1 MRKMK
6 RGLLSVLALICF
18 NNMMADNII
27 GRVVEHGTQ
36 EPLIGAAI
44 LIEGT
49 PHKAVTDIDGYFKLT
64 GLSSGKYTLKVS
76 YVAFHS
82 KRIDNISTHP
92 SEDNKSIVIE
102 LQPASQQLK
111 EVAVTGVMK
120 RNTDASMI
128 QVAKQS
134 DVIVSNVSAQEISRT
149 QDSHVGEAIRRVPG
163 VSLIED
169 KFVMVRGLSQRY
181 NNVWINGGAVPSS
194 EADARAFSF
203 DLIPGSQ
210 IDNLM
215 IVKTPSPEYPAD
227 YTGGFIIVN
236 TKEIP
241 NENIVNVSL
250 GGNYNTQATFR
261 SFIDSKGSPTD
272 FLSFDSGM
280 RNLRGGMKTYLK
292 SIDRGGIDLLDNG
305 FNNDW
310 FTKIRNPL
318 PDLKLAATLTRHW
331 TWHHHRLGLIAMAN
345 YTNEYRTYRDMQN
358 NLFGIYDVENDR
370 QNYLRHSIDQQYNH
384 NVRLGGML
392 NLTFLSA
399 NGKHKLQWK
408 NILNQ
413 IGNSRYTW
421 REGVSAQSNEEH
433 SAEYY
438 YRSRTTYNG
447 QFTGKH
453 TLSKDEIEWNVGYAY
468 ANRNLPDRRRYLID
482 DAIETGVLAL
492 TTGNDISR
500 EWTRLNEHILSLAIN
515 DKRSFDF
522 NGWKPFIKVG
532 TYAEYRTR
540 DYNTRE
546 FVYSWNASNNQLPAN
561 FRSMNV
567 PELLSDA
574 RYWGGDKLYLLEQM
588 SMRNNYLGHNT
599 LGAGFL
605 VFSLPFG
612 KLNLFSGIRFEYNR
626 MELVSNTRNDVE
638 SHTSTYYTGNDFFPS
653 LNATYKVNDRHQLRL
668 SYGRSVNRPEFR
680 ELSSS
685 VYYDFDLASNVQGNP
700 ELKNCYVD
708 NLDFRYEIYPS
719 KGEQISVAAFY
730 KKFKNPIEWTYTV
743 AGGTDLVYSYK
754 NALSADN
761 IGVEVDIRK
770 MLDFMGLPGFSW
782 SFNGAVIHSRVR
794 FEDGSKE
801 ANRPMQ
807 GQSPYLINTGFFYS
821 NSNYGL
827 SVALLYN
834 RIGKRIIGVGR
845 SEGSTLGNDANARVP
860 DSYEMPRN
868 VIDLTATKKWG
879 KNWEMKVAL
888 RDLLAE
894 TVYYKQFAD
903 VKYADGHQRKI
914 TEVTRSFKPG
924 QNLSLSLTYTF

>member
-1 MRKMK
+1 MK
-6 RGLLSVLALICF
+6 RGLLSALFMFCISS
-18 NNMMADNII
+18 MMADNIV
-27 GRVVEHGTQ
+27 GRVIESGTQ

-49 PHKAVTDIDGYFKLT
+49 THTTVTDADGFFKLT
-64 GLSSGKYTLKVS
+64 GLQSGKYTLLVR
-76 YVAFHS
+76 YVAFHP
-82 KRIDNISTHP
+82 KLIENISTTTTE
-92 SEDNKSIVIE
+92 EDKGVVIE

-111 EVAVTGVMK
+111 EVAITGVMR

-203 DLIPGSQ
+203 DMIPGSQ

-227 YTGGFIIVN
+227 YTGGFILVN

-241 NENIVNVSL
+241 TENIVNISV
-250 GGNYNTQATFR
+250 GGNYNAQATFR
-261 SFIDSKGSPTD
+261 PFVYSKGSATD
-272 FLSFDSGM
+272 FLGFDSGM
-280 RNLRGGMKTYLK
+280 RNLQGGMNAQLK
-292 SIDRGGIDLLDNG
+292 PIAGGGIDLQGNG
-305 FNNDW
+305 FSNNW
-310 FTKIRNPL
+310 FTQTWNPL

-331 TWHHHRLGLIAMAN
+331 KLQQHRLGLIAMVN

-358 NLFGIYDVENDR
+358 NLFGIYDAENDR

-399 NGKHKLQWK
+399 NGKHKFQWK

-413 IGNSRYTW
+413 IGNNRYTW

-447 QFTGKH
+447 QLTGKH
-453 TLSKDEIEWNVGYAY
+453 TLANDEIEWSAGYAY
-468 ANRNLPDRRRYLID
+468 ANRNLPDRKRYLID
-482 DAIETGVLAL
+482 DAIETGTIAL

-500 EWTRLNEHILSLAIN
+500 EWTRLNEHILSVGIN
-515 DKRSFDF
+515 EEHSFDF
-522 NGWKPFIKVG
+522 SGWKPVLKAG
-532 TYAEYRTR
+532 AYAEYRTR
-540 DYNTRE
+540 DYTTRE
-546 FVYSWNASNNQLPAN
+546 FVYNWNAASNQLPAN
-561 FRSMNV
+561 FRSMDI
-567 PELLSDA
+567 PTLLSNSD
-574 RYWGGDKLYLLEQM
+574 YWGADKLYLLEQM
-588 SMRNNYLGHNT
+588 SMRNNYIGHNT
-599 LGAGFL
+599 LGAGFV

-612 KLNLFSGIRFEYNR
+612 KLNLYSGVRFEHNR

-638 SHTSTYYTGNDFFPS
+638 SHFSTYYTGNDFFPS
-653 LNATYKVNDRHQLRL
+653 LNATYKLNEKHQLRL
-668 SYGRSVNRPEFR
+668 SYGRSINRPEFR
-680 ELSSS
+680 EVSSS

-700 ELKNCYVD
+700 ELKNCYID
-708 NLDFRYEIYPS
+708 NIDLRYEFYPS
-719 KGEQISVAAFY
+719 QGEQISVAAFY
-730 KKFKNPIEWTYTV
+730 KRFKNPIEWTYTV

-754 NALSADN
+754 NALSANN
-761 IGVEVDIRK
+761 IGLEVDIK
-770 MLDFMGLPGFSW
+770 KTLDFIGLPGFSW
-782 SFNGAVIHSRVR
+782 SFNGAIIHSRVR
-794 FEDGSKE
+794 FEEGAKE

-807 GQSPYLINTGFFYS
+807 GQSPYLINSGLFYS
-821 NSNYGL
+821 NARHGL

-845 SEGSTLGNDANARVP
+845 SEGSTIGNDVNARVP
-860 DSYEMPRN
+860 DSYEMPRD

-879 KNWEMKVAL
+879 DHLELKFAL
-888 RDLLAE
+888 RDLLAQ

-903 VKYADGHQRKI
+903 VTYPDGRQRQV
-914 TEVTRSFKPG
+914 TEITRSFRPG